1 MLQIGTKQQLQIVKL
16 LGFGAYLSEHGGEK
30 EEEVLLPAKEVPADA
45 KKGDRLTVF
54 LYMDSEDRL
63 IATVREPL
71 IRLHEVRKLRIR
83 QVTKVGAFA
92 DWGLEKDLLLPY
104 AEQTKKVQAEEEVL
118 CALYTDKSGR
128 LCLTMN
134 VYPYLENRAPYGKDA
149 EVSGTV
155 YEKSDN
161 FGLFVAVDDRYS
173 ALIPRQEL
181 YGKVPAIGES
191 VTARVKEVHPDG
203 RLVLAL
209 RKKAY
214 LQMEDDAET
223 LLSYMEAH
231 GGDMPYGD
239 KSSAEEIKEAFGM
252 SKAAFKRAL
261 GRLYK
266 DGKVELAPS
275 VTTLLQD

>member
-16 LGFGAYLSEHGGEK
+16 LSFGAYLSEHGGEK
-30 EEEVLLPAKEVPADA
+30 EEEVLLPAKEVPQDA
-45 KKGDRLTVF
+45 KAGDLLEVF
-54 LYMDSEDRL
+54 LYMDSEDRI
-63 IATVREPL
+63 IATRREPKL
-71 IRLHEVRKLRIR
+71 MLHTAGRLAVK
-83 QVTKVGAFA
+83 QVTKIGAFL

-104 AEQTKKVQAEEEVL
+104 AEQTKRVKEGEEVL

-128 LCLTMN
+128 LCATMN
-134 VYPYLENRAPYGKDA
+134 VYPYLENRSPYLKDM
-149 EVSGTV
+149 EVTGTV
-155 YEKSDN
+155 YERSDN

-173 ALIPRQEL
+173 ALIPKQEL
-181 YGKVPAIGES
+181 YGKVPAVGES
-191 VTARVKEVHPDG
+191 VKARVREVHPDG

-214 LQMEDDAET
+214 LQMEDDAAALME
-223 LLSYMEAH
+223 YMEAH

-239 KSSAEEIKEAFGM
+239 KSSAEEIREVFGM

-266 DGKVELAPS
+266 EGVIKKNPS
-275 VTTLLQD
+275 